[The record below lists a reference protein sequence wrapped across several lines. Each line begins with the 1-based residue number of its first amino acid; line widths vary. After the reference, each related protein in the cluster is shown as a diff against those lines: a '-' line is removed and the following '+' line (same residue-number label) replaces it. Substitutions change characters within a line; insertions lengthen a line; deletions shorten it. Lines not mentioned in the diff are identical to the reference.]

1 MRGAAVSVV
10 DEEREGGGVDDR
22 VELEVHGEAV
32 EDRRARRA
40 PAQQQVQRAEDE
52 QLSKISSKIAKF
64 RLQIVENRLQFQSKI
79 APP

>member
-52 QLSKISSKIAKF
+52 QREH
-64 RLQIVENRLQFQSKI
+64 RLGVAARRDVDAAS
-79 APP
+79 